1 MRQWLNSSAVAGSV
15 WTPKTKFDRPPSWA
29 SSTAGFLNGM
39 DEDFVNAVGTVKK
52 TTALNTVTDGGGKVE
67 SDERFFLLSRSEV
80 YGGDEATGGEGT
92 AYSYYADYSDLSGA
106 GTGADTNRIK
116 YRNNAAQYWWL
127 RSPYVQSTYIVRI
140 VYITGDAGTS
150 YAYNFYGVAPAC
162 CIPLDEVYN
171 SHEYDIYIGDS
182 PLTEGETV
190 SKTST
195 GQDIELFEG
204 ENVVSTTLYNKPEVE
219 IKYR

>member
-1 MRQWLNSSAVAGSV
+1 
-15 WTPKTKFDRPPSWA
+15 
-29 SSTAGFLNGM
+29 M
-39 DEDFVNAVGTVKK
+39 DEDFVKAVGTVKK
-52 TTALNTVTDGGGKVE
+52 TTALNEVTDGGGKVE

-80 YGGDEATGGEGT
+80 YGGNEVAGGEGA

-116 YRNNAAQYWWL
+116 YRNNAALYWWL
-127 RSPYVQSTYIVRI
+127 RSPFVPNACGVHFVHT
-140 VYITGDAGTS
+140 TGNIYYNDAYFS
-150 YAYNFYGVAPAC
+150 RGVSPAC

-171 SHEYDIYIGDS
+171 SHEYDIYIGDT

-204 ENVVSTTLYNKPEVE
+204 ENVVSTTLYNKPKME
-219 IKYR
+219 IKYK